1 MSVAHL
7 FVDPVTS
14 ASGEQET
21 TTKVMPIKTAKRQI
35 KLFLSCTLADVPFL
49 IILPI
54 VDRTCFEAELLS
66 QAAARQ
72 REAQITISR

>member
-21 TTKVMPIKTAKRQI
+21 TTKVMPIKTAKRHM
-35 KLFLSCTLADVPFL
+35 FLFL
-49 IILPI
+49 IILPV

>member
-21 TTKVMPIKTAKRQI
+21 ITKVMPIKTAKRHM
-35 KLFLSCTLADVPFL
+35 KLLLSSTLADVPLF
-49 IILPI
+49 ILTV

>member
-21 TTKVMPIKTAKRQI
+21 TTEAIAIKTAKRHM
-35 KLFLSCTLADVPFL
+35 KHPPGFSPA
-49 IILPI
+49 
-54 VDRTCFEAELLS
+54 
-66 QAAARQ
+66 
-72 REAQITISR
+72 